1 MFKVADE
8 GGGAGGDDED
18 LECFLEDG
26 KWKREKRKCI
36 NFLDL
41 KNRVYYRFQSCRRN
55 RHQIRWNNNYG
66 LKVLLFRFL
75 PVLLLFLLVFI
86 IAVQYLSRPRQSLY
100 GNDDLDDFSSPLVTI
115 DNNNTSAL
123 YSKYL
128 LYTPQCILKRV
139 PTFDRETVNLFQ
151 PVPNKK
157 YPCPPE
163 DPISAGIKRV
173 NFTGI
178 SVPQA
183 GCQATEVERDPANE
197 GFRLGKTVAFG
208 ERLLVDFPTAEA
220 VKVYCGGQTKVLP
233 LVPFRKPIWR
243 NESSSSS
250 SSSPSSLPS
259 SSPPSPPTFQPN
271 ILAIGVDSISRLQFL
286 RHFTS
291 TQEFITKKGFKGP
304 LYGLHKVGDNTFPNL
319 MAMFTGLNR
328 KAVDELIP
336 SPSRKLD
343 ALPLIFKQFSAKGY
357 MTTYVEDMP
366 TAG

>member
-8 GGGAGGDDED
+8 EGGGAGGDED

-26 KWKREKRKCI
+26 KRKREKRKFI

-41 KNRVYYRFQSCRRN
+41 KSRVYYRFQSCRRN

-75 PVLLLFLLVFI
+75 PVLLLFLLVAI

-115 DNNNTSAL
+115 DTNNTAAL

-128 LYTPQCILKRV
+128 LYTPQCILKKV
-139 PTFDRETVNLFQ
+139 PLFDQETVNLFH

-173 NFTGI
+173 NFTGV
-178 SVPQA
+178 SVPQP
-183 GCQATEVERDPANE
+183 GCQATEVERDAGDE

-208 ERLLVDFPTAEA
+208 ERLVVDFPTAEA

-233 LVPFRKPIWR
+233 LIPFRKPIWR
-243 NESSSSS
+243 NKS
-250 SSSPSSLPS
+250 SSSPPS
-259 SSPPSPPTFQPN
+259 SSPSTSPPSPPTSQPN

-286 RHFTS
+286 RHFNS
-291 TQEFITKKGFKGP
+291 TREFITKKRFEGP

-319 MAMFTGLNR
+319 IAMFTGLDMES
-328 KAVDELIP
+328 VDELIP

-357 MTTYVEDMP
+357 MTTYIEDMP
-366 TAG
+366 NFG